1 MNKMIKQV
9 FFLVLPIF
17 LLFCF
22 CTKKEEFTYKNP
34 DLPVQER
41 IDDLISRMTLEE
53 KVAQLQIEDFIYD
66 YTDTVKL
73 YEQLKNGLGMLS
85 SYQLSLEE
93 TVESRNL
100 IQKFVI
106 ENTRLGIPV
115 IFLDE
120 GLHGLMKPDATSF
133 PQAIGLACSWDTE
146 LYEKVYTVVAHEM
159 RSRGAQIA
167 LSPVLDVCRDP
178 RWGRVEET
186 YGEDPFLNGM
196 LASAAIK
203 GFQGSADGTIAPGH
217 VAATLKHLVGHGE
230 PENGLNISPCNKSER
245 VLREFHMLP
254 FKMAVD
260 SVKPYTV
267 MASYNE
273 IDGVPSHKN
282 KWLLKKVLRDEWGFD
297 GMLIS
302 DFGGIEMLY
311 ERHKVAN
318 TPQDAALLAYEAGIE
333 IALPGN
339 FYAHL
344 PQLVKEGKINEDDID
359 KAVAKILHLKFISGL
374 FDNRYSDLEEAKA
387 ISHLESSKKLALEA
401 AQKSIV
407 LLENRNSI
415 LPLNINKYKTIAVIG
430 PCANDVSLGGYPGGP
445 YYKVSVLQGI
455 KNIVGDR
462 AKVLYSKGCTITKD
476 SEMDIN
482 YKRWQADS
490 IKFVPREENLQSIKE
505 AVKVAR
511 QADIIILCVGETE
524 YLCREAW
531 SKTHLGDAA
540 TLDLICEQNE
550 LAEALF
556 NIGKPVV
563 VTLSNGRPLSVNMIS
578 EKADAL
584 LECWYMGQ
592 ETGNAV
598 ADILFGNLSPS
609 GKLTITIPRSVG
621 QLPQYYNH
629 KPSARFV
636 DYVTMSSSPLYP
648 FGYGL
653 SYSNFTYS
661 KPVLSKLAI
670 KKNEKT
676 LVEIEVK
683 NGGPMPADEIVQ
695 LYIRDKVSSVS
706 RPVKELKGFKRIK
719 LNVGESKTIS
729 FEINN
734 SMLSFYNEDMENV
747 VEPGEF
753 EIMIGRSSVDY
764 QSVTFAV
771 E

>member
-1 MNKMIKQV
+1 MRKLV
-9 FFLVLPIF
+9 FVIVLPIV
-17 LLFCF
+17 LLFCS
-22 CTKKEEFTYKNP
+22 CAKKGEVLYLNAE
-34 DLPVQER
+34 LPVQVR

-53 KVAQLQIEDFIYD
+53 KVAQLRIEDFIYD

-85 SYQLSLEE
+85 SYQLNLEQ

-106 ENTRLGIPV
+106 DNTRLGIPV
-115 IFLDE
+115 VFLDE

-133 PQAIGLACSWDTE
+133 PQAIGLACSWDTD
-146 LYEKVYTVVAHEM
+146 LYERVYTVVAHEM

-178 RWGRVEET
+178 RWGRVDET

-203 GFQGSADGTIAPGH
+203 GFQGSADGTIAQGH

-254 FKMAVD
+254 FKMAID
-260 SVKPYTV
+260 SVKPYTL

-282 KWLLKKVLRDEWGFD
+282 KWLLQKVLRDEWGFD

-302 DFGGIEMLY
+302 DFAGIEMLY

-318 TPQDAALLAYEAGIE
+318 TPQDAALQAFEAGIE
-333 IALPGN
+333 IALPGKYYN
-339 FYAHL
+339 YL
-344 PQLVKEGKINEDDID
+344 PQLVEEGKINEKDID
-359 KAVAKILHLKFISGL
+359 KAVAKILHLKFVSGL

-407 LLENRNSI
+407 MLENRNNI
-415 LPLNINKYKTIAVIG
+415 LPLSIDKYKTIAVIG
-430 PCANDVSLGGYPGGP
+430 PCADDVSLGSYPGGP
-445 YYKVSVLQGI
+445 YYKISILKGI
-455 KNIVGDR
+455 QDLVGDR
-462 AKVLYSKGCTITKD
+462 VKVVYSKGTTITKD
-476 SEMDIN
+476 SEKDIN

-490 IKFVPREENLQSIKE
+490 IKFVPREENLQTIKE
-505 AVKVAR
+505 AEKVAK

-524 YLCREAW
+524 YICREAW
-531 SKTHLGDAA
+531 SKTHLGDAV

-550 LAEALF
+550 LAEAMLKT
-556 NIGKPVV
+556 GKPVIV
-563 VTLSNGRPLSVNMIS
+563 CLSNGRPLSVNMIS
-578 EKADAL
+578 EQADAL

-592 ETGNAV
+592 ETGSAV
-598 ADILFGNLSPS
+598 ADILFGNVSPS

-621 QLPQYYNH
+621 QLPMYYNH

-636 DYVTMSSSPLYP
+636 DYVTMTNKPLYP

-653 SYSNFTYS
+653 SYSKFTYS
-661 KPVLSKLAI
+661 EPVLSKLTI
-670 KKNEKT
+670 KKGEKT
-676 LVEIEVK
+676 SVSIDVK
-683 NGGPMPADEIVQ
+683 NDGTMPAEEIVQ
-695 LYIRDKVSSVS
+695 LYIRDKISSVS

-719 LNVGESKTIS
+719 LDVGESQTIS
-729 FEINN
+729 FDIDHAI
-734 SMLSFYNEDMENV
+734 LSFYNDKMEKV

-753 EIMIGRSSVDY
+753 ELMIGRSSVDY
-764 QSVTFAV
+764 QSVIFAV